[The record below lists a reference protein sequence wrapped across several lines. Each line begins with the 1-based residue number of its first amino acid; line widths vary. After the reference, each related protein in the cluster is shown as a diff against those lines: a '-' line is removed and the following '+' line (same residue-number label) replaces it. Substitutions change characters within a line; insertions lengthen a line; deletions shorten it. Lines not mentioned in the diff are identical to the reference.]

1 MLVCPNCKKEFED
14 GVSFCSECGSAL
26 EAVPAPAPAPE
37 PEPAPAPETAFTYT
51 QPAAEPE
58 APAAHPKKGLG
69 ICSLIFGILS
79 FLCCWIPLISLVFP
93 IVGLATGSSALKAGP
108 LGTAKAGKI
117 LSLIALIINI
127 VCFVI
132 IVIFFILALVGGSM
146 GGFEEIFSDFSGSF

>member
-14 GVSFCSECGSAL
+14 GVSFCSECGSPL

-37 PEPAPAPETAFTYT
+37 PEPAPETAFTYT
-51 QPAAEPE
+51 QPAADPE

-79 FLCCWIPLISLVFP
+79 YLCCWIPLISLVFP

-117 LSLIALIINI
+117 LSLIALILQI
-127 VCFVI
+127 VGIVITVVFVI
-132 IVIFFILALVGGSM
+132 IGIVGGSAM